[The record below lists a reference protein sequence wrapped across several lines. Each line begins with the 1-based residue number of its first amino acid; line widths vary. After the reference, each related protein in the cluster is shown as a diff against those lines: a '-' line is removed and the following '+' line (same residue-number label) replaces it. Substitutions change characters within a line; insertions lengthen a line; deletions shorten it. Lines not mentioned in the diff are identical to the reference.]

1 MIGNTSGSQLK
12 AHVFQQPTRPVPRH
26 PSTSDTSQA
35 PSRSDAEPALK
46 KQKLDHTTC
55 SSRGST
61 LQSHKLQSFSPGQ
74 EDRITPSPSSAKL
87 SSSRVGSPITCPSPL
102 SLTSPLFPARLSSS
116 PAQVRKRYLGAPSQ
130 QERSRAAVAQTKALI
145 PDLPTRA
152 PSFPPG
158 LRPRRSLESKTSQSA
173 LLTDLEHAADFLPW
187 RGNHT
192 EDVLSESS
200 TKQGFYDKVQISQTE
215 SSTGRPHIWGSLRHK
230 PGLQVLS
237 SLLIAALDHRQA
249 HGTITAGC
257 TFKPPPRVTLTDSKR
272 EAWLRDLANPNIPL
286 RRLSRTIPHGIR
298 GRALLDQSFAKNI
311 PTARALW
318 LSKCVGANEI
328 RAFKRKGTGGAFV
341 AGGETKWIRDWTANV
356 EQFLD
361 AIFELCGM
369 PEWNKRMTYGL
380 QLAGHLLAEN
390 LLDREHY
397 LDWLLNAV
405 GHSDPEKLSIYLL
418 LISSHIEDISRSR
431 LFGRRLVDL
440 LLAQLHTIKS
450 KPSPDLRGR
459 VVGEIEALLRFL
471 ISSSPTSFLLPQKWQ
486 TYEPLLQAM
495 TNFSGPVISAR
506 LKLISMRNIRM
517 RTLSMPYDKSDP
529 ITDQTVIKILDTVP
543 HSSDIA
549 ELALDLWEAM
559 HDPDCLVRICLQ
571 WSSSVFRSGQRRIY
585 IAARLLR
592 KWHGIG
598 VDVETSILNFISSE
612 SNTFGLEP
620 SSLYRTIA
628 ELARTRHFSL
638 GRYLQWVITTG
649 VLGKYDRSQ
658 KIPLDGVPPH
668 LLNLRRNLLRS
679 IGISVEDEDRTITA
693 TRERIDRTL
702 LFAYMASEPIPNV
715 DQSPLI
721 NHHDTWV
728 VKSNIAHWIGQRL
741 LTGQVPPQMV
751 MKQTSRKSTSMA
763 GSQAECC
770 VDIVQLKNLFG
781 ILEDTQD
788 FVAMAEALRIF
799 ARSHD
804 TQVLAAVTNIVN
816 HYGDVFAAIGV
827 VDALFTRIFQQ
838 YLNSDDQTGITPL
851 LEALKDLAEILPNH
865 SSEAQTL
872 RRRLQHSE
880 PKLGYSAYSPISE
893 HMAEA
898 IHAESPSS
906 TNIDNIEQVLAS
918 GTSMDKP
925 LLTNVFDL
933 IWKRFQASWTDS
945 MQTSF
950 ASAGLIT
957 RLCSLDTAAVYER
970 IDGRM
975 RQILKSDMR
984 PRLLRIWVPL
994 VCARTTSL
1002 EWLYGRVL
1010 LMLPAVDRSSLHDEL
1025 LVESMESLSANQ
1037 RKGDSSIEYL
1047 YHRFHAQQQR
1057 MISNPP
1063 RHVLILLE
1071 KLLERVH
1078 ASQHEASAD
1087 ASELQRVRKLQLILR
1102 LISDSKTQGW
1112 HGIREVFRCKTMLE
1126 ETEQCL
1132 DKFVFPEAF
1141 DQKYG
1146 DRYPKLPV
1154 LLRHVNYFNLP
1165 LYQLYLHAIFMN
1177 KSKSLEEA
1185 AQSVVAA
1192 MLEVIPFTGTAA
1204 LHLWTCMIRNAA
1216 EIEFFALLNCP
1227 PESTGE
1233 DLLKRL
1239 ESLLSC
1245 IGQGGHHEH
1254 SISSATR
1261 ILTQSHDMILRLWD
1275 IQCREEDDHGT
1286 GVALCKIDPEKT
1298 ISHIKLTAL
1307 LRLIHIHQSL
1317 IYRTNVSEIAVTQLL
1332 ILLGRLV
1339 LHSFPTTYTHLSD
1352 EIFDLLVVVIGST
1365 PASIQSRCRR
1375 IFHDQYHFNDSRL
1388 QYIFGSGGSGGDTWL
1403 QLATGSGPTER
1414 SAQQDYPIRK
1424 WEAMPDATPLMT
1436 ENDTSISLTLFGARK
1451 KVL

>member
-1 MIGNTSGSQLK
+1 MISNTSGSRLK

-26 PSTSDTSQA
+26 PSTSGTSQA
-35 PSRSDAEPALK
+35 RSRSDAEPAIK
-46 KQKLDHTTC
+46 KQKLDHSC

-61 LQSHKLQSFSPGQ
+61 SKSHKLQTFSPGQ
-74 EDRITPSPSSAKL
+74 EDRVTSSSSSAKL
-87 SSSRVGSPITCPSPL
+87 SSSRVGSPIICPSPL
-102 SLTSPLFPARLSSS
+102 SLTSPLFPVRLSSS
-116 PAQVRKRYLGAPSQ
+116 PAQVRKRYPGAPSQ
-130 QERSRAAVAQTKALI
+130 QESSRAAVAQTKVLI
-145 PDLPTRA
+145 PELPTRA
-152 PSFPPG
+152 PSYPPG
-158 LRPRRSLESKTSQSA
+158 SRSKRSLESTNSQPA
-173 LLTDLEHAADFLPW
+173 LLTDLEHAADFSPW

-215 SSTGRPHIWGSLRHK
+215 SSTGRPHIWSSLRHK
-230 PGLQVLS
+230 SGLQVLS
-237 SLLIAALDHRQA
+237 SLFIAVLDHRQA

-272 EAWLRDLANPNIPL
+272 EAWLRDLANPSIPL

-318 LSKCVGANEI
+318 LAKCVGANEI

-369 PEWNKRMTYGL
+369 PEWNRRMAYGL

-405 GHSDPEKLSIYLL
+405 GHSDPEKLSVYLL
-418 LISSHIEDISRSR
+418 LISSHLEDISRSR

-440 LLAQLHTIKS
+440 LLVQLYTIKC
-450 KPSPDLRGR
+450 KPSPDLHGG
-459 VVGEIEALLRFL
+459 VVSEIEALLRIL
-471 ISSSPTSFLLPQKWQ
+471 ISSSPASFLLPQKWQ

-495 TNFSGPVISAR
+495 TVFSGPVFSAR
-506 LKLISMRNIRM
+506 LKLVSIRNVRM
-517 RTLSMPYDKSDP
+517 RTLSKPFDESDP
-529 ITDQTVIKILDTVP
+529 ITDRTIIRILDAIP
-543 HSSDIA
+543 YSGDIA
-549 ELALDLWEAM
+549 ELAVDLWEAM
-559 HDPDCLVRICLQ
+559 RDPDCLVWICLQ
-571 WSSSVFRSGQRRIY
+571 WSSSVFRGGQRRIY

-598 VDVETSILNFISSE
+598 LIFE
-612 SNTFGLEP
+612 
-620 SSLYRTIA
+620 
-628 ELARTRHFSL
+628 
-638 GRYLQWVITTG
+638 
-649 VLGKYDRSQ
+649 
-658 KIPLDGVPPH
+658 IPLDGVPPH

-679 IGISVEDEDRTITA
+679 VGISVEDEDRAIAA

-702 LFAYMASEPIPNV
+702 LFAYMPSEPIPNL

-721 NHHDTWV
+721 NPHDTWV
-728 VKSNIAHWIGQRL
+728 VKSNIAYWIGQRL
-741 LTGQVPPQMV
+741 MTGHVPPQKV

-763 GSQAECC
+763 GSQAERC
-770 VDIVQLKNLFG
+770 VDIVQFQNLFS

-788 FVAMAEALRIF
+788 FIAMAEALGIF
-799 ARSHD
+799 SRLHNL
-804 TQVLAAVTNIVN
+804 QVLTAVTNIVS
-816 HYGDVFAAIGV
+816 HYCDVFAAIGV
-827 VDALFTRIFQQ
+827 VDALFTQIFQQ
-838 YLNSDDQTGITPL
+838 YLNSDYKTGLTPL
-851 LEALKDLAEILPNH
+851 LEALNDLAEMLPDR
-865 SSEAQTL
+865 SSEAQKL
-872 RRRLQHSE
+872 RRSLQHSE
-880 PKLGYSAYSPISE
+880 LKPGYSACSPISE

-898 IHAESPSS
+898 IQAESPSS
-906 TNIDNIEQVLAS
+906 TYIDEIEQVLAS

-925 LLTNVFDL
+925 LLANVFDL
-933 IWKRFQASWTDS
+933 IWKRFQASWNDS

-957 RLCSLDTAAVYER
+957 RLCSFDTAAVHEM

-975 RQILKSDMR
+975 KQILKSDRR

-1002 EWLYGRVL
+1002 EWLFGRVL
-1010 LMLPAVDRSSLHDEL
+1010 LTLPGMDKLSLHDEL
-1025 LVESMESLSANQ
+1025 LVESMESLSAN
-1037 RKGDSSIEYL
+1037 RGKGGSSICYL

-1057 MISNPP
+1057 MVSNPP
-1063 RHVLILLE
+1063 RHALMLLE

-1078 ASQHEASAD
+1078 ASQDDASAEVS
-1087 ASELQRVRKLQLILR
+1087 ALQRDRKLQSILR
-1102 LISDSKTQGW
+1102 LFSDPNTRGW
-1112 HGIREVFRCKTMLE
+1112 HRIREVFRCKTMLE

-1132 DKFVFPEAF
+1132 DGFVFPDAF
-1141 DQKYG
+1141 DLKYG
-1146 DRYPKLPV
+1146 DRYPKLPL

-1177 KSKSLEEA
+1177 KSKSLEES
-1185 AQSVVAA
+1185 AQSFVAA
-1192 MLEVIPFTGTAA
+1192 MLEVIPFTATAA
-1204 LHLWTCMIRNAA
+1204 LHLWTSMVAFLRLQCREAIRNAA
-1216 EIEFFALLNCP
+1216 EIRFFALLHCP

-1239 ESLLSC
+1239 EPLLSC
-1245 IGQGGHHEH
+1245 IGQGGHHEN
-1254 SISSATR
+1254 STTSATR
-1261 ILTQSHDMILRLWD
+1261 ILIQSHDMIIHLWD
-1275 IQCREEDDHGT
+1275 IECRERDGHRT
-1286 GVALCKIDPEKT
+1286 GVALCHIDPEKT

-1307 LRLIHIHQSL
+1307 LRLLHIHQSL
-1317 IYRTNVSEIAVTQLL
+1317 FYRTNVSEIAVTQLL
-1332 ILLGRLV
+1332 ILLGRIV
-1339 LHSFPTTYTHLSD
+1339 LYTFPTTYTHLSD

-1375 IFHDQYHFNDSRL
+1375 IFHDQYHVNDSRL
-1388 QYIFGSGGSGGDTWL
+1388 QYIFGSGGSAGDTWL
-1403 QLATGSGPTER
+1403 QLAPGSGPVQR
-1414 SAQQDYPIRK
+1414 SALQDYPIRK

>member
-1 MIGNTSGSQLK
+1 
-12 AHVFQQPTRPVPRH
+12 
-26 PSTSDTSQA
+26 
-35 PSRSDAEPALK
+35 
-46 KQKLDHTTC
+46 
-55 SSRGST
+55 
-61 LQSHKLQSFSPGQ
+61 
-74 EDRITPSPSSAKL
+74 
-87 SSSRVGSPITCPSPL
+87 
-102 SLTSPLFPARLSSS
+102 
-116 PAQVRKRYLGAPSQ
+116 
-130 QERSRAAVAQTKALI
+130 
-145 PDLPTRA
+145 
-152 PSFPPG
+152 
-158 LRPRRSLESKTSQSA
+158 
-173 LLTDLEHAADFLPW
+173 
-187 RGNHT
+187 
-192 EDVLSESS
+192 
-200 TKQGFYDKVQISQTE
+200 
-215 SSTGRPHIWGSLRHK
+215 
-230 PGLQVLS
+230 
-237 SLLIAALDHRQA
+237 
-249 HGTITAGC
+249 
-257 TFKPPPRVTLTDSKR
+257 
-272 EAWLRDLANPNIPL
+272 
-286 RRLSRTIPHGIR
+286 
-298 GRALLDQSFAKNI
+298 
-311 PTARALW
+311 
-318 LSKCVGANEI
+318 
-328 RAFKRKGTGGAFV
+328 
-341 AGGETKWIRDWTANV
+341 
-356 EQFLD
+356 
-361 AIFELCGM
+361 
-369 PEWNKRMTYGL
+369 
-380 QLAGHLLAEN
+380 
-390 LLDREHY
+390 
-397 LDWLLNAV
+397 
-405 GHSDPEKLSIYLL
+405 
-418 LISSHIEDISRSR
+418 
-431 LFGRRLVDL
+431 
-440 LLAQLHTIKS
+440 
-450 KPSPDLRGR
+450 
-459 VVGEIEALLRFL
+459 
-471 ISSSPTSFLLPQKWQ
+471 
-486 TYEPLLQAM
+486 
-495 TNFSGPVISAR
+495 
-506 LKLISMRNIRM
+506 
-517 RTLSMPYDKSDP
+517 
-529 ITDQTVIKILDTVP
+529 
-543 HSSDIA
+543 
-549 ELALDLWEAM
+549 
-559 HDPDCLVRICLQ
+559 
-571 WSSSVFRSGQRRIY
+571 
-585 IAARLLR
+585 
-592 KWHGIG
+592 
-598 VDVETSILNFISSE
+598 
-612 SNTFGLEP
+612 
-620 SSLYRTIA
+620 
-628 ELARTRHFSL
+628 
-638 GRYLQWVITTG
+638 
-649 VLGKYDRSQ
+649 
-658 KIPLDGVPPH
+658 
-668 LLNLRRNLLRS
+668 
-679 IGISVEDEDRTITA
+679 
-693 TRERIDRTL
+693 
-702 LFAYMASEPIPNV
+702 MASEPIPNV
-715 DQSPLI
+715 DQSSLI

-751 MKQTSRKSTSMA
+751 MKQTSRKSTPMA

-804 TQVLAAVTNIVN
+804 TQVLAAVTNIVS

-827 VDALFTRIFQQ
+827 VDALFTQIFQQ
-838 YLNSDDQTGITPL
+838 YLNFDDQTGITPL

-906 TNIDNIEQVLAS
+906 TNIDDIEQALTS

-925 LLTNVFDL
+925 LLANVFDL

-957 RLCSLDTAAVYER
+957 RLCSFDTAAVYER

-1025 LVESMESLSANQ
+1025 LIESMESLSAN
-1037 RKGDSSIEYL
+1037 RRRGDSSIEYL

-1057 MISNPP
+1057 IISNPP
-1063 RHVLILLE
+1063 RHVLMLLE

-1087 ASELQRVRKLQLILR
+1087 ASELQRVRKLQSILR
-1102 LISDSKTQGW
+1102 LISDPNTQGW
-1112 HGIREVFRCKTMLE
+1112 HGIREVFRYKTMLE

-1141 DQKYG
+1141 DLKYG
-1146 DRYPKLPV
+1146 DSYPKLPV

-1177 KSKSLEEA
+1177 ESKSLEEA
-1185 AQSVVAA
+1185 AQEA
-1192 MLEVIPFTGTAA
+1192 
-1204 LHLWTCMIRNAA
+1204 IRNAA
-1216 EIEFFALLNCP
+1216 EIKFFALLNCP

-1254 SISSATR
+1254 STTSATR
-1261 ILTQSHDMILRLWD
+1261 ILTQSHDMIIRLWD
-1275 IQCREEDDHGT
+1275 IQCREKDDHGT

-1307 LRLIHIHQSL
+1307 LRLVHIHQSL

-1388 QYIFGSGGSGGDTWL
+1388 QCIFGSGGSAGDTWL
-1403 QLATGSGPTER
+1403 QLATGSVPTER
-1414 SAQQDYPIRK
+1414 SALQDYPIRK